1 MCDPFLPL
9 NSKSDFLIYKLK
21 EMGKIDEKDMTVI
34 SDQFDQLGLAKC
46 GNVALADIIV
56 NL

>member
-1 MCDPFLPL
+1 V
-9 NSKSDFLIYKLK
+9 NSKSGFLIYKLK
-21 EMGKIDEKDMTVI
+21 EMGKINEKDVTMI

>member
-1 MCDPFLPL
+1 
-9 NSKSDFLIYKLK
+9 
-21 EMGKIDEKDMTVI
+21 MGKIDEKDVTMI

-46 GNVALADIIV
+46 GNVALADIIG

>member
-1 MCDPFLPL
+1 VTM
-9 NSKSDFLIYKLK
+9 
-21 EMGKIDEKDMTVI
+21 I

-56 NL
+56 NLWVFNMYILEKHLITMIDTIYSAN